1 MKTLKR
7 SLVIV
12 ILVLTALVVGKNV
25 IAKAA
30 VMGAAKA
37 ITGLDVH
44 LRSMSVGLLKTAV
57 RIQGLEV
64 HNPPAFVDSVM
75 LDMPEIYV
83 DYNLGSML
91 KGKPHLSE
99 VRIHLAELD
108 VIKNQEGAVNI
119 NSIQA
124 LQSGKPNAQAK
135 PSPKTAAGP
144 APEFQIDR
152 LSLKVGKV
160 VYKDYTRRGA
170 PPQVREFAV
179 NINEYYEHITNP
191 YTFAGLVIS
200 RALVKTTIGQLAD
213 IDVNALQAG
222 VMNAL
227 KEPAGSLLPA
237 ANAVSKEAVGTAK
250 EAVGTAQEAVKETTQ
265 GLKKLLGQ

>member
-1 MKTLKR
+1 MKILKR
-7 SLVIV
+7 TLIII
-12 ILVLTALVVGKNV
+12 ILVLAALLVGKNM

-30 VMGAAKA
+30 VMGGAKA

-44 LRSMSVGLLKTAV
+44 LRSMSVGLLKTAIS
-57 RIQGLEV
+57 IQGLEV

-83 DYNLGSML
+83 DYDLGSML
-91 KGKPHLSE
+91 KGTPHLSE

-124 LQSGKPNAQAK
+124 LQSGKPNAEAQASSK
-135 PSPKTAAGP
+135 KTAGP
-144 APEFQIDR
+144 TPEFQIDR

-179 NINEYYEHITNP
+179 NIDEHYEHITNP

-200 RALVKTTIGQLAD
+200 RALVNTTIGQLAN

-222 VMNAL
+222 VMHAL
-227 KEPAGSLLPA
+227 KESAGSFIPA
-237 ANAVSKEAVGTAK
+237 ANAVSKEAMGTAQ
-250 EAVGTAQEAVKETTQ
+250 EVVGTAQDAVKETTQ
-265 GLKKLLGQ
+265 SLKKLLGQ